1 MIRRKQ
7 TDKPFGGQITTP
19 PPAPW
24 LSSPDGELP
33 AATETTIKLSDIVLP
48 QHQPRRY
55 FDPQALKELVSSVKQ
70 HGILQPLLVRTIGG
84 GKYELVAGER
94 RLRAGLEAE
103 LEVVPVVVRELSDDQ
118 AFQLALIENLQRSD
132 LNPVEE
138 TEGILHLLAIRLH
151 CDVEAVKSLLYRM
164 KNAHSKGEQPS
175 KSSLNESR
183 KNVSPNPDNP
193 QSEDNV
199 SDHLAEKNESR
210 KNVSPNPDNP
220 QSEDNVSDHLA
231 EKNESRRN
239 VSPNPDNPQSED
251 NVSEHLAEKNESRR
265 NVSPNP
271 DNPQSEDNV
280 SEHLAEKNESRK
292 NVYPNLDEEQSN
304 TVQQVFESLGLM
316 NWLSFI
322 TTRLPLLTLP
332 EEILIALREG
342 KLEYT
347 KAQVLARVRNNEIR
361 KKLLSEAI
369 ASDWSLSQIKEKITA
384 WTDVELTPDS
394 KASNQI
400 PDRLQNITQRIKKRQ
415 LWKEKDK
422 QKQLVNLLNKLEAL
436 LGDE

>member
-24 LSSPDGELP
+24 LSSPDADSP

-55 FDPQALKELVSSVKQ
+55 FDPQALKELVESVKQ
-70 HGILQPLLVRTIGG
+70 HGILQPLLVRPLGG

-94 RLRAGLEAE
+94 RYRAGQEAK
-103 LEVVPVVVRELSDDQ
+103 LEVAPVVVRELSDDQ
-118 AFQLALIENLQRSD
+118 AFQLALIENLQRED

-183 KNVSPNPDNP
+183 KNVFPNSDNPQTEDNISDHLAEKNESSKNVFPNPDNP

-199 SDHLAEKNESR
+199 SDHLADETESR
-210 KNVSPNPDNP
+210 KNVS
-220 QSEDNVSDHLA
+220 
-231 EKNESRRN
+231 
-239 VSPNPDNPQSED
+239 
-251 NVSEHLAEKNESRR
+251 
-265 NVSPNP
+265 
-271 DNPQSEDNV
+271 
-280 SEHLAEKNESRK
+280 
-292 NVYPNLDEEQSN
+292 PNLDEEQSN

-322 TTRLPLLTLP
+322 TTRLPLLNLP
-332 EEILIALREG
+332 EEILIALRSG
-342 KLEYT
+342 QLEYT

-369 ASDWSLSQIKEKITA
+369 ANDWSLSQIKEKITD
-384 WTDVELTPDS
+384 WTDDEQTS
-394 KASNQI
+394 SSFTTNQI

>member
-1 MIRRKQ
+1 MRRKQ

-24 LSSPDGELP
+24 LSSPDADSP

-48 QHQPRRY
+48 KHQPRRY

-70 HGILQPLLVRTIGG
+70 HGILQPLLVRPIGG

-94 RLRAGLEAE
+94 RYRAGQAAK
-103 LEVVPVVVRELSDDQ
+103 LEVAPVVVRELSDDQ
-118 AFQLALIENLQRSD
+118 AFQLALIENLQRED

-199 SDHLAEKNESR
+199 SDHLAENNESR

-220 QSEDNVSDHLA
+220 QSEDNISDHLSD
-231 EKNESRRN
+231 ET
-239 VSPNPDNPQSED
+239 
-251 NVSEHLAEKNESRR
+251 
-265 NVSPNP
+265 
-271 DNPQSEDNV
+271 
-280 SEHLAEKNESRK
+280 ESRK
-292 NVYPNLDEEQSN
+292 NVSPNLDEEQSN

-322 TTRLPLLTLP
+322 TTRLPLLNLP
-332 EEILIALREG
+332 EEILMALRG
-342 KLEYT
+342 GQLEYT

-369 ASDWSLSQIKEKITA
+369 ASDWSLSQIKEKIAA
-384 WTDVELTPDS
+384 WTDDEQASSS
-394 KASNQI
+394 KGSNQI

-415 LWKEKDK
+415 LWKEPRK

>member
-70 HGILQPLLVRTIGG
+70 HGILQPLLVRPLGS

-94 RLRAGLEAE
+94 RYRAGLEAE

-118 AFQLALIENLQRSD
+118 AFQLALIENLQRED

-151 CDVEAVKSLLYRM
+151 CDLEAVKSLLYRM

-193 QSEDNV
+193 QTEDNI
-199 SDHLAEKNESR
+199 
-210 KNVSPNPDNP
+210 
-220 QSEDNVSDHLA
+220 
-231 EKNESRRN
+231 
-239 VSPNPDNPQSED
+239 
-251 NVSEHLAEKNESRR
+251 
-265 NVSPNP
+265 
-271 DNPQSEDNV
+271 

-292 NVYPNLDEEQSN
+292 NVFPNPDNPQSLDNVSDHLADETESRKNVFPNLDEEQSN

-322 TTRLPLLTLP
+322 TTRLPLLNLP
-332 EEILIALREG
+332 EEILTALRSG
-342 KLEYT
+342 QLEYT

-369 ASDWSLSQIKEKITA
+369 ANDWSLSQIKEKITA
-384 WTDVELTPDS
+384 WTDDELTPDS

-415 LWKEKDK
+415 LWKEPKK

>member
-33 AATETTIKLSDIVLP
+33 YATETTIKLSDIVLP

-70 HGILQPLLVRTIGG
+70 HGILQPLLVRPIGS

-94 RLRAGLEAE
+94 RYRAGHEAE
-103 LEVVPVVVRELSDDQ
+103 LEVVPVIVRELSDDQ
-118 AFQLALIENLQRSD
+118 AFQLALIENLQRED
-132 LNPVEE
+132 LNPIEE

-164 KNAHSKGEQPS
+164 KNAHSKEEQQP
-175 KSSLNESR
+175 
-183 KNVSPNPDNP
+183 PDAL
-193 QSEDNV
+193 D
-199 SDHLAEKNESR
+199 
-210 KNVSPNPDNP
+210 
-220 QSEDNVSDHLA
+220 
-231 EKNESRRN
+231 ESRRN
-239 VSPNPDNPQSED
+239 VSPKGEDTESVDQISDDLDSVPQ
-251 NVSEHLAEKNESRR
+251 SRR
-265 NVSPNP
+265 NVSPKV
-271 DNPQSEDNV
+271 D
-280 SEHLAEKNESRK
+280 L
-292 NVYPNLDEEQSN
+292 EQSK

-316 NWLSFI
+316 NWLSF
-322 TTRLPLLTLP
+322 TTKRLPLLNLP

-347 KAQVLARVRNNEIR
+347 KAQALARVKDEEVR
-361 KKLLSEAI
+361 KQLLSGAI
-369 ASDWSLSQIKEKITA
+369 ANDWSLSQIKEQIIANSPDEPSPSSK
-384 WTDVELTPDS
+384 TP
-394 KASNQI
+394 NQI
-400 PDRLQNITQRIKKRQ
+400 PERLKDITQRIKKRQ
-415 LWKEKDK
+415 LWKEPRK

>member
-7 TDKPFGGQITTP
+7 TQKPFGGQITTP

-24 LSSPDGELP
+24 LSSPDAELP

-48 QHQPRRY
+48 QQQPRRY

-70 HGILQPLLVRTIGG
+70 HGILQPLLVRPLGS

-94 RLRAGLEAE
+94 RLRAAQEVK

-175 KSSLNESR
+175 KSSLNESS
-183 KNVSPNPDNP
+183 KNVFPNSDNP
-193 QSEDNV
+193 QTGDNV

-220 QSEDNVSDHLA
+220 QTGDNVSDHLA
-231 EKNESRRN
+231 DETESRRN
-239 VSPNPDNPQSED
+239 VSPNPG
-251 NVSEHLAEKNESRR
+251 
-265 NVSPNP
+265 
-271 DNPQSEDNV
+271 
-280 SEHLAEKNESRK
+280 
-292 NVYPNLDEEQSN
+292 EEQLK

-322 TTRLPLLTLP
+322 TTRLPLLNLP
-332 EEILIALREG
+332 EEILMALRG
-342 KLEYT
+342 GQLEYT

-369 ASDWSLSQIKEKITA
+369 ANYWSLSQIKEKIAA
-384 WTDVELTPDS
+384 WTDDEQAS
-394 KASNQI
+394 SSFASNQI

>member
-70 HGILQPLLVRTIGG
+70 HGILQPLLVRPLGS

-94 RLRAGLEAE
+94 RYRAGQSAE
-103 LEVVPVVVRELSDDQ
+103 LEVAPVVVRELSDDQ
-118 AFQLALIENLQRSD
+118 AFQLALIENLQRED

-175 KSSLNESR
+175 KGSLNESSKNVFTNSDNPQSEDNISDHLAEKNESS

-193 QSEDNV
+193 QTG
-199 SDHLAEKNESR
+199 
-210 KNVSPNPDNP
+210 
-220 QSEDNVSDHLA
+220 
-231 EKNESRRN
+231 
-239 VSPNPDNPQSED
+239 D
-251 NVSEHLAEKNESRR
+251 NVSEHLADETESSK
-265 NVSPNP
+265 NVS
-271 DNPQSEDNV
+271 
-280 SEHLAEKNESRK
+280 
-292 NVYPNLDEEQSN
+292 PNLDEEQSN

-322 TTRLPLLTLP
+322 TTRLPLLNLP
-332 EEILIALREG
+332 EEILIALRSG
-342 KLEYT
+342 QLEYT

-384 WTDVELTPDS
+384 WTDDEQTPDS

-415 LWKEKDK
+415 LWKEPRK

>member
-24 LSSPDGELP
+24 LSSPDAELP

-70 HGILQPLLVRTIGG
+70 HGILQPLLVRPIGG

-94 RLRAGLEAE
+94 RYRAGQSAL
-103 LEVVPVVVRELSDDQ
+103 LEVAPVVVRELSDDQ
-118 AFQLALIENLQRSD
+118 AFQLALIENLQRED

-151 CDVEAVKSLLYRM
+151 CDIEAVKSLLYRM

-220 QSEDNVSDHLA
+220 QTGDNVSDHLA
-231 EKNESRRN
+231 DET
-239 VSPNPDNPQSED
+239 
-251 NVSEHLAEKNESRR
+251 
-265 NVSPNP
+265 
-271 DNPQSEDNV
+271 
-280 SEHLAEKNESRK
+280 ESRK
-292 NVYPNLDEEQSN
+292 NVSPNLDEEQSN

-322 TTRLPLLTLP
+322 TTRLPLLNLP
-332 EEILIALREG
+332 EEILMALRSG
-342 KLEYT
+342 QLEYT

-369 ASDWSLSQIKEKITA
+369 ANDWSLSQIKEKIAA
-384 WTDVELTPDS
+384 WTDDEQASSS

-415 LWKEKDK
+415 LWKEPRK

>member
-24 LSSPDGELP
+24 LSSPDAETP

-48 QHQPRRY
+48 QQQPRRY
-55 FDPQALKELVSSVKQ
+55 FDPQALLELVSSVKQ
-70 HGILQPLLVRTIGG
+70 HGILQPLLVRPIGG

-94 RLRAGLEAE
+94 RYRAGQSAE
-103 LEVVPVVVRELSDDQ
+103 LEVAPVVVRELSDDQ
-118 AFQLALIENLQRSD
+118 AFQLALIENLQRED

-175 KSSLNESR
+175 KSSLNESS
-183 KNVSPNPDNP
+183 KNVFPNSDNPQTEDNISEHLADKNESSKNVFPNPDNP
-193 QSEDNV
+193 QTEDNV
-199 SDHLAEKNESR
+199 SDHLADETESS
-210 KNVSPNPDNP
+210 KNVS
-220 QSEDNVSDHLA
+220 
-231 EKNESRRN
+231 
-239 VSPNPDNPQSED
+239 
-251 NVSEHLAEKNESRR
+251 
-265 NVSPNP
+265 
-271 DNPQSEDNV
+271 
-280 SEHLAEKNESRK
+280 
-292 NVYPNLDEEQSN
+292 PNLDEEQSN

-322 TTRLPLLTLP
+322 TTRLPLLNLP
-332 EEILIALREG
+332 EEILIALRSG
-342 KLEYT
+342 QLEYT

-384 WTDVELTPDS
+384 WTDDEQASSS
-394 KASNQI
+394 KATNQI

-415 LWKEKDK
+415 LWKEPRK

>member
-24 LSSPDGELP
+24 LSSPDAETP
-33 AATETTIKLSDIVLP
+33 AATETQIKLSDIVLP

-55 FDPQALKELVSSVKQ
+55 FDPQALLELVSSVKQ
-70 HGILQPLLVRTIGG
+70 YGILQPLLVRTIGS

-94 RLRAGLEAE
+94 RYRAATEVGLEN
-103 LEVVPVVVRELSDDQ
+103 VPVVVRELSDDQ
-118 AFQLALIENLQRSD
+118 AFQLALIENLQRED

-138 TEGILHLLAIRLH
+138 TEGILHLLGIRLH

-164 KNAHSKGEQPS
+164 KNAHSKGEQQP
-175 KSSLNESR
+175 KGSLNEF
-183 KNVSPNPDNP
+183 
-193 QSEDNV
+193 
-199 SDHLAEKNESR
+199 
-210 KNVSPNPDNP
+210 
-220 QSEDNVSDHLA
+220 
-231 EKNESRRN
+231 RRN
-239 VSPNPDNPQSED
+239 VSPNPDNPQSEN
-251 NVSEHLAEKNESRR
+251 NVSDLLFDETESRR

-271 DNPQSEDNV
+271 D
-280 SEHLAEKNESRK
+280 
-292 NVYPNLDEEQSN
+292 EEQLK
-304 TVQQVFESLGLM
+304 TVQEVFLSLGLM
-316 NWLSFI
+316 NWLSF
-322 TTRLPLLTLP
+322 TTKRLPLLNLP
-332 EEILIALREG
+332 SEILMALRG
-342 KLEYT
+342 GQLEYT

-369 ASDWSLSQIKEKITA
+369 ANDWSLSQIKEKIAA
-384 WTDVELTPDS
+384 WTDDEQASSS

-415 LWKEKDK
+415 LWKEPSK

>member
-1 MIRRKQ
+1 MRRKQ

-24 LSSPDGELP
+24 LSSPDAELP

-70 HGILQPLLVRTIGG
+70 HGILQPLLVRPLGS

-94 RLRAGLEAE
+94 RYRAGQEAL
-103 LEVVPVVVRELSDDQ
+103 LEVAPVVVRELSDDQ
-118 AFQLALIENLQRSD
+118 AFQLALIENLQRED

-183 KNVSPNPDNP
+183 KNVFPNSDNP
-193 QSEDNV
+193 QTEDNI
-199 SDHLAEKNESR
+199 SDQLAEKNESR

-220 QSEDNVSDHLA
+220 QSEDNISD
-231 EKNESRRN
+231 
-239 VSPNPDNPQSED
+239 Q
-251 NVSEHLAEKNESRR
+251 
-265 NVSPNP
+265 
-271 DNPQSEDNV
+271 
-280 SEHLAEKNESRK
+280 LAEKNESRK
-292 NVYPNLDEEQSN
+292 NVSPNLDEEQSN

-322 TTRLPLLTLP
+322 TTRLPLLNLP
-332 EEILIALREG
+332 EEILIALRSG
-342 KLEYT
+342 QLEYT

-384 WTDVELTPDS
+384 WTDDKQTPDS

-436 LGDE
+436 LRDE

>member
-1 MIRRKQ
+1 MRRKQ

-33 AATETTIKLSDIVLP
+33 YATETTIKLSDIVLP

-70 HGILQPLLVRTIGG
+70 HGILQPLLVRPIGS

-94 RLRAGLEAE
+94 RYRAGLEAE

-220 QSEDNVSDHLA
+220 QSEDNISD
-231 EKNESRRN
+231 
-239 VSPNPDNPQSED
+239 
-251 NVSEHLAEKNESRR
+251 
-265 NVSPNP
+265 
-271 DNPQSEDNV
+271 
-280 SEHLAEKNESRK
+280 HLAEKNESRK
-292 NVYPNLDEEQSN
+292 NVSPNPDNSQTGDNVSDHLADETESRKNVSPNLDEEQVK
-304 TVQQVFESLGLM
+304 TVQEVFLSLGLM

-322 TTRLPLLTLP
+322 TTRLPLLNLP
-332 EEILIALREG
+332 EEILMALRSG
-342 KLEYT
+342 QLEYT

-384 WTDVELTPDS
+384 WTDDELTPDS

-415 LWKEKDK
+415 LWKEPRK

>member
-33 AATETTIKLSDIVLP
+33 AATETTIKLEDIVLP
-48 QHQPRRY
+48 PHQPRRY
-55 FDPQALKELVSSVKQ
+55 FDPQALKELVESVKQ
-70 HGILQPLLVRTIGG
+70 HGILQPLLVRPLGG

-94 RLRAGLEAE
+94 RYRAGQEAL
-103 LEVVPVVVRELSDDQ
+103 LEVAPVVVRELSDDQ
-118 AFQLALIENLQRSD
+118 AFQLALIENLQRED

-183 KNVSPNPDNP
+183 KNVFPNSDNP
-193 QSEDNV
+193 QTEDNI
-199 SDHLAEKNESR
+199 
-210 KNVSPNPDNP
+210 
-220 QSEDNVSDHLA
+220 
-231 EKNESRRN
+231 
-239 VSPNPDNPQSED
+239 
-251 NVSEHLAEKNESRR
+251 SEHLAEKNESSK
-265 NVSPNP
+265 NVFPNP
-271 DNPQSEDNV
+271 DNPQSLDNV
-280 SEHLAEKNESRK
+280 SDHLADETESSK
-292 NVYPNLDEEQSN
+292 NVFPNLDEEQSN

-322 TTRLPLLTLP
+322 TTRLPLLNLP
-332 EEILIALREG
+332 EEILMALRSG
-342 KLEYT
+342 QLEYT

-369 ASDWSLSQIKEKITA
+369 ASDWSLSQIKEKITD
-384 WTDVELTPDS
+384 WTDDEQASSS
-394 KASNQI
+394 KATNQI

-415 LWKEKDK
+415 LWKEPRK

>member
-1 MIRRKQ
+1 MRRKQ

-24 LSSPDGELP
+24 LSSPDTELP

-55 FDPQALKELVSSVKQ
+55 FDPQALKELVESVKQ
-70 HGILQPLLVRTIGG
+70 HGILQPLLVRPIGG

-94 RLRAGLEAE
+94 RYRAGQEAK
-103 LEVVPVVVRELSDDQ
+103 LEVAPVVVRELSDDQ
-118 AFQLALIENLQRSD
+118 AFQLALIENLQRED

-164 KNAHSKGEQPS
+164 KNAHSKGEEPS

-183 KNVSPNPDNP
+183 KNVFPNPDNP
-193 QSEDNV
+193 QTLDNV

-220 QSEDNVSDHLA
+220 QTLDNVSDHLA
-231 EKNESRRN
+231 DET
-239 VSPNPDNPQSED
+239 
-251 NVSEHLAEKNESRR
+251 
-265 NVSPNP
+265 
-271 DNPQSEDNV
+271 
-280 SEHLAEKNESRK
+280 ESRK
-292 NVYPNLDEEQSN
+292 NVSPNLDEEQSN

-322 TTRLPLLTLP
+322 TTRLPLLNLP

-369 ASDWSLSQIKEKITA
+369 ANYWSLSQIKEKITD
-384 WTDVELTPDS
+384 WTDDEQTSSS
-394 KASNQI
+394 KATNQI

-415 LWKEKDK
+415 LWKEPKK

>member
-70 HGILQPLLVRTIGG
+70 HGILQPLLVRPIGG

-103 LEVVPVVVRELSDDQ
+103 LEVAPVVVRELSDDQ
-118 AFQLALIENLQRSD
+118 AFQLALIENLQRED

-138 TEGILHLLAIRLH
+138 TEGILHLLGIRLH

-175 KSSLNESR
+175 KSSLNESS
-183 KNVSPNPDNP
+183 KNVSPNSDNP
-193 QSEDNV
+193 QSEDNI
-199 SDHLAEKNESR
+199 SDQLSEKNESS
-210 KNVSPNPDNP
+210 KNVFTNPDN
-220 QSEDNVSDHLA
+220 L
-231 EKNESRRN
+231 
-239 VSPNPDNPQSED
+239 QSED
-251 NVSEHLAEKNESRR
+251 NVSEHLAEKNESSK
-265 NVSPNP
+265 NVS
-271 DNPQSEDNV
+271 
-280 SEHLAEKNESRK
+280 
-292 NVYPNLDEEQSN
+292 PNLDEEQSN

-322 TTRLPLLTLP
+322 TTRLPLLNLP
-332 EEILIALREG
+332 EEILMALRSG
-342 KLEYT
+342 QLEYT

-369 ASDWSLSQIKEKITA
+369 ANYWSLSQIKEKITD
-384 WTDVELTPDS
+384 WTDDEQTSSS
-394 KASNQI
+394 KGSNQI

-415 LWKEKDK
+415 LWKEPRK

>member
-1 MIRRKQ
+1 VR
-7 TDKPFGGQITTP
+7 
-19 PPAPW
+19 
-24 LSSPDGELP
+24 
-33 AATETTIKLSDIVLP
+33 
-48 QHQPRRY
+48 
-55 FDPQALKELVSSVKQ
+55 
-70 HGILQPLLVRTIGG
+70 PLGG

-94 RLRAGLEAE
+94 RYRAGLEAE
-103 LEVVPVVVRELSDDQ
+103 LEVAPVAVRELSDDQ
-118 AFQLALIENLQRSD
+118 AFQLALIENLQRED

-175 KSSLNESR
+175 KSSLNESS
-183 KNVSPNPDNP
+183 KNVFPNSDNPQTLDNVSGLLAEKNESSKNVFPNPDNP
-193 QSEDNV
+193 QTLDNV
-199 SDHLAEKNESR
+199 SDQLADETESR
-210 KNVSPNPDNP
+210 KNVS
-220 QSEDNVSDHLA
+220 
-231 EKNESRRN
+231 
-239 VSPNPDNPQSED
+239 
-251 NVSEHLAEKNESRR
+251 
-265 NVSPNP
+265 
-271 DNPQSEDNV
+271 
-280 SEHLAEKNESRK
+280 
-292 NVYPNLDEEQSN
+292 PNLDEEQSN
-304 TVQQVFESLGLM
+304 TVQEVFESLGLM

-322 TTRLPLLTLP
+322 TTRLPLLNLP
-332 EEILIALREG
+332 EEILMALRSG
-342 KLEYT
+342 QLEYT
-347 KAQVLARVRNNEIR
+347 KAQVLARVKNNEIR

-384 WTDVELTPDS
+384 WTDDEQTSSS

>member
-33 AATETTIKLSDIVLP
+33 YATETTIKLSDIVLP

-55 FDPQALKELVSSVKQ
+55 FDPQALKELVESVKQ
-70 HGILQPLLVRTIGG
+70 HGILQPLLVRPLGG

-94 RLRAGLEAE
+94 RYRAGQSAL
-103 LEVVPVVVRELSDDQ
+103 LEVAPVVVRELSDDQ
-118 AFQLALIENLQRSD
+118 AFQLALIENLQRED

-183 KNVSPNPDNP
+183 KNVFPNSDNPQTEDNISDQLAEKNESSKNVFPNSDNP

-199 SDHLAEKNESR
+199 SDHLAEKNESS
-210 KNVSPNPDNP
+210 KNVS
-220 QSEDNVSDHLA
+220 
-231 EKNESRRN
+231 
-239 VSPNPDNPQSED
+239 
-251 NVSEHLAEKNESRR
+251 
-265 NVSPNP
+265 
-271 DNPQSEDNV
+271 
-280 SEHLAEKNESRK
+280 
-292 NVYPNLDEEQSN
+292 PNLDEEQSN

-322 TTRLPLLTLP
+322 TTRLPLLNLP

-369 ASDWSLSQIKEKITA
+369 ASDWSLSQIKEKITD
-384 WTDVELTPDS
+384 WTDDEQTSSS
-394 KASNQI
+394 KTTNQI

-415 LWKEKDK
+415 LWKEPRK

>member
-1 MIRRKQ
+1 MNRRKQ

-24 LSSPDGELP
+24 LSSPDAELP
-33 AATETTIKLSDIVLP
+33 AATETQIKLSDIVLP
-48 QHQPRRY
+48 QQQPRRY

-70 HGILQPLLVRTIGG
+70 HGILQPLLVRPLGG

-94 RLRAGLEAE
+94 RYRAGQAAK
-103 LEVVPVVVRELSDDQ
+103 LEVAPVVVRELSDDQ
-118 AFQLALIENLQRSD
+118 AFQLALVENLQRSD

-138 TEGILHLLAIRLH
+138 TEGILHLLAIRLQS
-151 CDVEAVKSLLYRM
+151 DVEAVKSLLYRM
-164 KNAHSKGEQPS
+164 KNAYNKGEQPS

-183 KNVSPNPDNP
+183 KNVSPNLDNP

-199 SDHLAEKNESR
+199 SDHLADENESR

-220 QSEDNVSDHLA
+220 QSEDNISDQLSDKNESRKNVSPNPDNLQSEDNVSDQLA
-231 EKNESRRN
+231 DKNESRRN
-239 VSPNPDNPQSED
+239 VS
-251 NVSEHLAEKNESRR
+251 
-265 NVSPNP
+265 
-271 DNPQSEDNV
+271 
-280 SEHLAEKNESRK
+280 
-292 NVYPNLDEEQSN
+292 PNLDEEQSN

-316 NWLSFI
+316 NWLSFT

-332 EEILIALREG
+332 EEILMALRSG
-342 KLEYT
+342 QLEYT

-369 ASDWSLSQIKEKITA
+369 ANDWSLSQIKEKITA

>member
-1 MIRRKQ
+1 MRRKQ

-33 AATETTIKLSDIVLP
+33 YATETTIKLSDIVLP

-55 FDPQALKELVSSVKQ
+55 FDPQALKELVESVKQ
-70 HGILQPLLVRTIGG
+70 HGILQPLLVRPLGG

-94 RLRAGLEAE
+94 RYRAGQSAL
-103 LEVVPVVVRELSDDQ
+103 LEVAPVVVRELSDDQ
-118 AFQLALIENLQRSD
+118 AFQLALIENLQRED

-183 KNVSPNPDNP
+183 KNVFPNSDNPQTEDNISDQLAEKNESSKNVFPNSDNP

-199 SDHLAEKNESR
+199 SDHLAEKNESS
-210 KNVSPNPDNP
+210 KNVS
-220 QSEDNVSDHLA
+220 
-231 EKNESRRN
+231 
-239 VSPNPDNPQSED
+239 
-251 NVSEHLAEKNESRR
+251 
-265 NVSPNP
+265 
-271 DNPQSEDNV
+271 
-280 SEHLAEKNESRK
+280 
-292 NVYPNLDEEQSN
+292 PNLDEEQSN

-322 TTRLPLLTLP
+322 TTRLPLLNLP

-369 ASDWSLSQIKEKITA
+369 ASDWSLSQIKEKITD
-384 WTDVELTPDS
+384 WTDDEQTSSS
-394 KASNQI
+394 KTTNQI

-415 LWKEKDK
+415 LWKEPRK

>member
-1 MIRRKQ
+1 MIINKV
-7 TDKPFGGQITTP
+7 
-19 PPAPW
+19 
-24 LSSPDGELP
+24 LNNLN
-33 AATETTIKLSDIVLP
+33 LP
-48 QHQPRRY
+48 QEQEENIIKDIHQ
-55 FDPQALKELVSSVKQ
+55 KQ
-70 HGILQPLLVRTIGG
+70 SENLRIQRQRMYIREFESIAIIGKGAFGEVRVCRKKDT
-84 GKYELVAGER
+84 GEI
-94 RLRAGLEAE
+94 
-103 LEVVPVVVRELSDDQ
+103 VVPVVVRELSDDQ
-118 AFQLALIENLQRSD
+118 AFQLALIENLQRED

-138 TEGILHLLAIRLH
+138 TEGILHLLGIRLH

-175 KSSLNESR
+175 KSSLNESSKNVFPNSDNPQTLDNISEHLAEKNESS

-193 QSEDNV
+193 QTLDNV
-199 SDHLAEKNESR
+199 SDHLADETESS
-210 KNVSPNPDNP
+210 KNVSPNP
-220 QSEDNVSDHLA
+220 
-231 EKNESRRN
+231 
-239 VSPNPDNPQSED
+239 
-251 NVSEHLAEKNESRR
+251 
-265 NVSPNP
+265 
-271 DNPQSEDNV
+271 
-280 SEHLAEKNESRK
+280 
-292 NVYPNLDEEQSN
+292 DEEQSN

-322 TTRLPLLTLP
+322 TTRLPLLNLP
-332 EEILIALREG
+332 EEILMALRG
-342 KLEYT
+342 GQLEYT
-347 KAQVLARVRNNEIR
+347 KAQVLARVKNNEIR

-369 ASDWSLSQIKEKITA
+369 ASDWSLSQIKEKIAA

>member
-1 MIRRKQ
+1 MRRKQ

-24 LSSPDGELP
+24 LSSPDAELP
-33 AATETTIKLSDIVLP
+33 YATETTIKLSDIVLP

-70 HGILQPLLVRTIGG
+70 HGILQPLLVRPIGG

-94 RLRAGLEAE
+94 RYRAGQEAL
-103 LEVVPVVVRELSDDQ
+103 LEVAPVVVRELSDDQ
-118 AFQLALIENLQRSD
+118 AFQLALIENLQRED

-183 KNVSPNPDNP
+183 KNVSPNSDNP

-210 KNVSPNPDNP
+210 KNVFPNSDNP
-220 QSEDNVSDHLA
+220 QSEDNISDHLA
-231 EKNESRRN
+231 DET
-239 VSPNPDNPQSED
+239 
-251 NVSEHLAEKNESRR
+251 
-265 NVSPNP
+265 
-271 DNPQSEDNV
+271 
-280 SEHLAEKNESRK
+280 ESRK
-292 NVYPNLDEEQSN
+292 NVSPNLDEEQSN

-322 TTRLPLLTLP
+322 TTRLPLLNLP
-332 EEILIALREG
+332 EEILMALRSG
-342 KLEYT
+342 QLEYT

-369 ASDWSLSQIKEKITA
+369 ASDWSLSQIKEKITD
-384 WTDVELTPDS
+384 WTDDELTPDS

-415 LWKEKDK
+415 LWKEPRK

>member
-24 LSSPDGELP
+24 LSSPDGDTP

-70 HGILQPLLVRTIGG
+70 HGILQPLLVRPLGS

-94 RLRAGLEAE
+94 RYRAGLEAE

-118 AFQLALIENLQRSD
+118 AFQLALIENLQRED

-138 TEGILHLLAIRLH
+138 TEGILHLLGIRLH

-175 KSSLNESR
+175 KSSLNESSKNVFPNSDNPQTLDNISEHLAEKNESS

-193 QSEDNV
+193 QTLDNV
-199 SDHLAEKNESR
+199 SDHLADETESS
-210 KNVSPNPDNP
+210 KNVSPNP
-220 QSEDNVSDHLA
+220 
-231 EKNESRRN
+231 
-239 VSPNPDNPQSED
+239 
-251 NVSEHLAEKNESRR
+251 
-265 NVSPNP
+265 
-271 DNPQSEDNV
+271 
-280 SEHLAEKNESRK
+280 
-292 NVYPNLDEEQSN
+292 DEEQSN

-322 TTRLPLLTLP
+322 TTRLPLLNLP
-332 EEILIALREG
+332 EEILMALRG
-342 KLEYT
+342 GQLEYT
-347 KAQVLARVRNNEIR
+347 KAQVLARVKNNEIR

-369 ASDWSLSQIKEKITA
+369 ASDWSLSQIKEKIAA

>member
-24 LSSPDGELP
+24 LSSPDAESP

-70 HGILQPLLVRTIGG
+70 HGILQPLLVRPIGG

-94 RLRAGLEAE
+94 RYRAGLEAE

-118 AFQLALIENLQRSD
+118 AFQLALIENLQRED

-138 TEGILHLLAIRLH
+138 TEGILHLLGIRLH

-183 KNVSPNPDNP
+183 KNVFPNSDNP
-193 QSEDNV
+193 QTEDNI
-199 SDHLAEKNESR
+199 SEHLAEKNESR

-220 QSEDNVSDHLA
+220 QSEDNISDHLA
-231 EKNESRRN
+231 DET
-239 VSPNPDNPQSED
+239 
-251 NVSEHLAEKNESRR
+251 
-265 NVSPNP
+265 
-271 DNPQSEDNV
+271 
-280 SEHLAEKNESRK
+280 ESRK
-292 NVYPNLDEEQSN
+292 NVSPNLDEEQSN

-322 TTRLPLLTLP
+322 TTRLPLLNLP
-332 EEILIALREG
+332 EEILIALRSG

-384 WTDVELTPDS
+384 WTDDEQTS
-394 KASNQI
+394 SSFTTNQI

>member
-70 HGILQPLLVRTIGG
+70 HGILQPLLVRPLAG

-94 RLRAGLEAE
+94 RYRAGLEAE

-118 AFQLALIENLQRSD
+118 AFQLALIENLQRED

-164 KNAHSKGEQPS
+164 KNAHSKGEQLS

-183 KNVSPNPDNP
+183 KNVFPNSDNP
-193 QSEDNV
+193 QTEDNI
-199 SDHLAEKNESR
+199 SEHLAEKNESR

-220 QSEDNVSDHLA
+220 QSEDNISDHLA
-231 EKNESRRN
+231 DET
-239 VSPNPDNPQSED
+239 
-251 NVSEHLAEKNESRR
+251 
-265 NVSPNP
+265 
-271 DNPQSEDNV
+271 
-280 SEHLAEKNESRK
+280 ESRK
-292 NVYPNLDEEQSN
+292 NVSPNLDEEQVK

-322 TTRLPLLTLP
+322 TTRLPLLNLP

-369 ASDWSLSQIKEKITA
+369 ANDWSLSQIKEKITA
-384 WTDVELTPDS
+384 WTDDEQTSSS
-394 KASNQI
+394 KATNQI

-415 LWKEKDK
+415 LWKEPRK

>member
-24 LSSPDGELP
+24 LSSPDAELP

-70 HGILQPLLVRTIGG
+70 HGILQPLLVRPLGS

-94 RLRAGLEAE
+94 RYRAGLEAE

-118 AFQLALIENLQRSD
+118 AFQLALIENLQRLD

-175 KSSLNESR
+175 KDSLNESR

-220 QSEDNVSDHLA
+220 QSEDNISDQLS

-239 VSPNPDNPQSED
+239 VSPNP
-251 NVSEHLAEKNESRR
+251 
-265 NVSPNP
+265 
-271 DNPQSEDNV
+271 
-280 SEHLAEKNESRK
+280 
-292 NVYPNLDEEQSN
+292 DEEQSN

-316 NWLSFI
+316 NWLSFT
-322 TTRLPLLTLP
+322 TTRLPLLNLP
-332 EEILIALREG
+332 EEILMALRSG
-342 KLEYT
+342 QLEYT

-369 ASDWSLSQIKEKITA
+369 ANDWSLSQIKEKITD
-384 WTDVELTPDS
+384 WTDDEQTSSS
-394 KASNQI
+394 KTTNQI

-415 LWKEKDK
+415 LWKEPRK

>member
-1 MIRRKQ
+1 MRRKQ

-24 LSSPDGELP
+24 LSSPDAELP
-33 AATETTIKLSDIVLP
+33 YATETTIKLSDIVLP

-70 HGILQPLLVRTIGG
+70 HGILQPLLVRPIGG

-94 RLRAGLEAE
+94 RYRAGHEAK
-103 LEVVPVVVRELSDDQ
+103 LEVAPVVVRELSDDQ

-138 TEGILHLLAIRLH
+138 TEGILHLLGIRLH

-183 KNVSPNPDNP
+183 KNVFPNSDNP
-193 QSEDNV
+193 QTEDNI
-199 SDHLAEKNESR
+199 
-210 KNVSPNPDNP
+210 
-220 QSEDNVSDHLA
+220 
-231 EKNESRRN
+231 
-239 VSPNPDNPQSED
+239 
-251 NVSEHLAEKNESRR
+251 SEHLAEKNESSK
-265 NVSPNP
+265 NVFPNP
-271 DNPQSEDNV
+271 DNPQSLDDVSDQLADETESSKNV
-280 SEHLAEKNESRK
+280 S
-292 NVYPNLDEEQSN
+292 PNPDEEQSN

-322 TTRLPLLTLP
+322 TTRLPLLNLP
-332 EEILIALREG
+332 EEILMALRSG
-342 KLEYT
+342 QLEYT

-369 ASDWSLSQIKEKITA
+369 ANDWSLSQIKEKITA
-384 WTDVELTPDS
+384 WTDDEQASSS

-415 LWKEKDK
+415 LWKEPSK

>member
-24 LSSPDGELP
+24 LSSPDAELP

-70 HGILQPLLVRTIGG
+70 HGILQPLLVRPIGG

-94 RLRAGLEAE
+94 RYRAGQEAK
-103 LEVVPVVVRELSDDQ
+103 LEVAPVVVRELSDDQ
-118 AFQLALIENLQRSD
+118 AFQLALIENLQRED

-138 TEGILHLLAIRLH
+138 TEGILHLLSIRLH

-175 KSSLNESR
+175 KSSFNESR

-193 QSEDNV
+193 QTIDNV
-199 SDHLAEKNESR
+199 SDHLAEKTESR
-210 KNVSPNPDNP
+210 KNVFPNSDNP
-220 QSEDNVSDHLA
+220 QTEDNISDHLA
-231 EKNESRRN
+231 EKNESSKN
-239 VSPNPDNPQSED
+239 VS
-251 NVSEHLAEKNESRR
+251 
-265 NVSPNP
+265 
-271 DNPQSEDNV
+271 
-280 SEHLAEKNESRK
+280 
-292 NVYPNLDEEQSN
+292 PNLDEEQSN

-332 EEILIALREG
+332 EEILMALRG
-342 KLEYT
+342 GQLEYT

-369 ASDWSLSQIKEKITA
+369 ANDWSLSQIKEKITD
-384 WTDVELTPDS
+384 WTDNEQTSSS
-394 KASNQI
+394 KTTNQI

>member
-1 MIRRKQ
+1 VIQRKQ
-7 TDKPFGGQITTP
+7 TKKTFAGQITTP

-94 RLRAGLEAE
+94 RYRAGLEAE

-118 AFQLALIENLQRSD
+118 AFQLALIENLQRED
-132 LNPVEE
+132 LNSVEE

-183 KNVSPNPDNP
+183 KNVFPNSDNPQTEDNISDHLAEKTESRKNVFPNPDNP
-193 QSEDNV
+193 QTLDNV
-199 SDHLAEKNESR
+199 SDHLAEKTESR
-210 KNVSPNPDNP
+210 KNVS
-220 QSEDNVSDHLA
+220 
-231 EKNESRRN
+231 
-239 VSPNPDNPQSED
+239 
-251 NVSEHLAEKNESRR
+251 
-265 NVSPNP
+265 
-271 DNPQSEDNV
+271 
-280 SEHLAEKNESRK
+280 
-292 NVYPNLDEEQSN
+292 PNLDEEQSN

-322 TTRLPLLTLP
+322 TTRLPLLNLP

-369 ASDWSLSQIKEKITA
+369 ANDWSLSQIKEKITA
-384 WTDVELTPDS
+384 WTDDELTPDS

>member
-24 LSSPDGELP
+24 LSSPDAESP

-55 FDPQALKELVSSVKQ
+55 FDSQALKKLVESVKQ
-70 HGILQPLLVRTIGG
+70 HGILQPLLVRPLGG

-94 RLRAGLEAE
+94 RYRAGQEAK
-103 LEVVPVVVRELSDDQ
+103 LEVAPVVVRELSDDQ
-118 AFQLALIENLQRSD
+118 AFQLALIENLQRED

-164 KNAHSKGEQPS
+164 KNAHSKGEQQS
-175 KSSLNESR
+175 KASL
-183 KNVSPNPDNP
+183 D
-193 QSEDNV
+193 
-199 SDHLAEKNESR
+199 
-210 KNVSPNPDNP
+210 
-220 QSEDNVSDHLA
+220 
-231 EKNESRRN
+231 ESRRN
-239 VSPNPDNPQSED
+239 VSPNSDNPQSLD
-251 NVSEHLAEKNESRR
+251 NVSDHLADKNESRR
-265 NVSPNP
+265 NV
-271 DNPQSEDNV
+271 
-280 SEHLAEKNESRK
+280 
-292 NVYPNLDEEQSN
+292 YPKGDEEQSN
-304 TVQQVFESLGLM
+304 TVQEVFIGLGLM
-316 NWLSFI
+316 NWLSF
-322 TTRLPLLTLP
+322 TTKRLPLLTLP
-332 EEILIALREG
+332 EEILMALRG
-342 KLEYT
+342 GQLEYT

-369 ASDWSLSQIKEKITA
+369 ANDWSLSQIKEKITD

-415 LWKEKDK
+415 LWNIPRK

>member
-94 RLRAGLEAE
+94 RYRAGLEAK
-103 LEVVPVVVRELSDDQ
+103 LEVAPVVVRELSDDQ
-118 AFQLALIENLQRSD
+118 AFQLALIENLQRED

-175 KSSLNESR
+175 KSSLNESS
-183 KNVSPNPDNP
+183 KNVFPNSDNPQTEDNISEHLADKNESSKNVFPNPDNP
-193 QSEDNV
+193 QTLDNV
-199 SDHLAEKNESR
+199 SDHLAEKTESS
-210 KNVSPNPDNP
+210 KNVS
-220 QSEDNVSDHLA
+220 
-231 EKNESRRN
+231 
-239 VSPNPDNPQSED
+239 
-251 NVSEHLAEKNESRR
+251 
-265 NVSPNP
+265 
-271 DNPQSEDNV
+271 
-280 SEHLAEKNESRK
+280 
-292 NVYPNLDEEQSN
+292 PNLDEEQSN

-322 TTRLPLLTLP
+322 TTRLPLLNLP

-384 WTDVELTPDS
+384 WTDDEQASSS

-415 LWKEKDK
+415 LWKEPRK